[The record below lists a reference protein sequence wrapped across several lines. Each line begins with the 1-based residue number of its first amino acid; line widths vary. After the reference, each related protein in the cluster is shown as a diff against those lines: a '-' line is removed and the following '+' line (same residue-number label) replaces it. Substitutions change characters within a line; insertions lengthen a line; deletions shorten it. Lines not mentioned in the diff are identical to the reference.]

1 LNEDVREIQ
10 NLRNGYSHAL
20 GVFDVDLKAELF
32 IDSPFN
38 LNTVNTK
45 AFILLLAGGGV
56 EYL

>member
-1 LNEDVREIQ
+1 M
-10 NLRNGYSHAL
+10 
-20 GVFDVDLKAELF
+20 DLKAELF